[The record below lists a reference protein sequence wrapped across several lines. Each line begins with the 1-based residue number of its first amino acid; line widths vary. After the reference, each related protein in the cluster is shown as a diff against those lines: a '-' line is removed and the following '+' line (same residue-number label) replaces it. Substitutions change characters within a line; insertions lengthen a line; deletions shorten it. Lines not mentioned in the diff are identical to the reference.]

1 MEYFNQIRENGL
13 FDFILITAV
22 SKSSLFPKDFIYGSL
37 IILMRYL
44 CEIHFKK
51 IYNIINKECVL
62 ILIQFLNYFNIIDIK
77 GKGFVLF
84 FILVY
89 IYVEKLLVKM
99 KLGTLLV
106 VTNFIVNEISYQGQ
120 YLSNDFPTG
129 NAVEFFMIHSLY
141 FLNTISLIEN
151 QKQNKFN
158 YLMIILGF
166 LPLYIIIKNFFY
178 LWDHFV
184 QCLYFFF
191 GTKTLYFFFY
201 WSFILFCFSYINN
214 SFQKLDLR
222 QTVKRKIYHF
232 LAFIILVPGIKYLDK
247 SILKLILMIVSY
259 LFVVFEFIRNF
270 KFIKDFS
277 LVKNINSFMIEN
289 IDYRDDDKFIVT
301 HIFLMTGLIS
311 SLYYDNQGNDTFNYL
326 SIIVLGIGDAMS
338 AICGVYFGKTRIYA
352 LNARTL
358 EGSFGGLSSSLI
370 SYYFFNG
377 SINMD
382 ELIKFIIIFFYEGY
396 TLEVDNLFLPLLS
409 NNLFLNWDLIKQK
422 ILKLFN

>member
-214 SFQKLDLR
+214 GFQKLDLR

>member
-1 MEYFNQIRENGL
+1 MEYLNQIRENGL

-214 SFQKLDLR
+214 GFQKLDLR

-370 SYYFFNG
+370 SYYYFNG

>member
-178 LWDHFV
+178 LWAKI
-184 QCLYFFF
+184 FFIYGIILF
-191 GTKTLYFFFY
+191 NACISFLEQKHYIF
-201 WSFILFCFSYINN
+201 SFIG
-214 SFQKLDLR
+214 
-222 QTVKRKIYHF
+222 V
-232 LAFIILVPGIKYLDK
+232 
-247 SILKLILMIVSY
+247 
-259 LFVVFEFIRNF
+259 
-270 KFIKDFS
+270 
-277 LVKNINSFMIEN
+277 
-289 IDYRDDDKFIVT
+289 
-301 HIFLMTGLIS
+301 
-311 SLYYDNQGNDTFNYL
+311 LYYFV
-326 SIIVLGIGDAMS
+326 SHI
-338 AICGVYFGKTRIYA
+338 
-352 LNARTL
+352 
-358 EGSFGGLSSSLI
+358 LI
-370 SYYFFNG
+370 MVF
-377 SINMD
+377 
-382 ELIKFIIIFFYEGY
+382 K
-396 TLEVDNLFLPLLS
+396 
-409 NNLFLNWDLIKQK
+409 NWI
-422 ILKLFN
+422 

>member
-214 SFQKLDLR
+214 GFQKLDLR

-259 LFVVFEFIRNF
+259 LFVIFEFIRNF

>member
-99 KLGTLLV
+99 KLGTLFV

-184 QCLYFFF
+184 QCLYFLF

-214 SFQKLDLR
+214 GFQKLDLR

-326 SIIVLGIGDAMS
+326 SIIVLGNGDAMS

-377 SINMD
+377 SINME

-409 NNLFLNWDLIKQK
+409 NNLFLNWDLIKQN
-422 ILKLFN
+422 ILKPFK

>member
-1 MEYFNQIRENGL
+1 MEYLNQIRENGL

-201 WSFILFCFSYINN
+201 WSFILFCFSYIIN

>member
-51 IYNIINKECVL
+51 IYYIINKECVL

-247 SILKLILMIVSY
+247 SIFPPIVAVKSPK
-259 LFVVFEFIRNF
+259 VFR
-270 KFIKDFS
+270 
-277 LVKNINSFMIEN
+277 
-289 IDYRDDDKFIVT
+289 
-301 HIFLMTGLIS
+301 
-311 SLYYDNQGNDTFNYL
+311 
-326 SIIVLGIGDAMS
+326 
-338 AICGVYFGKTRIYA
+338 
-352 LNARTL
+352 
-358 EGSFGGLSSSLI
+358 
-370 SYYFFNG
+370 
-377 SINMD
+377 
-382 ELIKFIIIFFYEGY
+382 
-396 TLEVDNLFLPLLS
+396 
-409 NNLFLNWDLIKQK
+409 
-422 ILKLFN
+422 

>member
-1 MEYFNQIRENGL
+1 MEYLNQIRENGL

-232 LAFIILVPGIKYLDK
+232 LAFIILVPGIKYLNK

-409 NNLFLNWDLIKQK
+409 NNLFLNWNLIKQK

>member
-1 MEYFNQIRENGL
+1 M
-13 FDFILITAV
+13 
-22 SKSSLFPKDFIYGSL
+22 
-37 IILMRYL
+37 
-44 CEIHFKK
+44 
-51 IYNIINKECVL
+51 
-62 ILIQFLNYFNIIDIK
+62 
-77 GKGFVLF
+77 
-84 FILVY
+84 
-89 IYVEKLLVKM
+89 
-99 KLGTLLV
+99 
-106 VTNFIVNEISYQGQ
+106 
-120 YLSNDFPTG
+120 
-129 NAVEFFMIHSLY
+129 
-141 FLNTISLIEN
+141 
-151 QKQNKFN
+151 
-158 YLMIILGF
+158 
-166 LPLYIIIKNFFY
+166 
-178 LWDHFV
+178 
-184 QCLYFFF
+184 
-191 GTKTLYFFFY
+191 
-201 WSFILFCFSYINN
+201 
-214 SFQKLDLR
+214 DLR

-259 LFVVFEFIRNF
+259 LFVVFEFVRNSR
-270 KFIKDFS
+270 FIKDFS

-301 HIFLMTGLIS
+301 HVFLMTGLIS

-409 NNLFLNWDLIKQK
+409 NNLFLNWGLIKQN